1 MHGNKRFFKCPN
13 MHGVIVPIEQVHILV
28 PHDVSQSLTF
38 VNVIFQLHEEVPH

>member
-28 PHDVSQSLTF
+28 PHDVSQSF
-38 VNVIFQLHEEVPH
+38 CECDFRLHEEVPH